1 MTARR
6 RMDFLEAIVDD
17 EQMDLL
23 QSMRSRAARL
33 VESLAERLLLLLL
46 LVVVV
51 LFWVGRC

>member
-33 VESLAERLLLLLL
+33 VESLVERLLLLLL
-46 LVVVV
+46 VLL
-51 LFWVGRC
+51 LFWVERC